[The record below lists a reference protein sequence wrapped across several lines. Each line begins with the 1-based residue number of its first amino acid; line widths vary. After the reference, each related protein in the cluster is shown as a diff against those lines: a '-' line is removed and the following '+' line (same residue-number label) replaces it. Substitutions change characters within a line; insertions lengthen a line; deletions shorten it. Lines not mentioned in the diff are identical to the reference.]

1 MVQFRAIDRRRAPQE
16 IMRNFTQL
24 TERVQKE
31 VYRDMAQD
39 IATRSSDHV
48 DTGTYASNHVVGQR
62 SGSFA
67 PTETTDGKPQGV
79 AAGPPTQAGL
89 SAMLASIDAL
99 PDSAENVVFRN
110 RAVHAKYVERRFRI
124 YAQAQNAAPPIIR
137 AVAHR
142 LGLKTGGGT

>member
-16 IMRNFTQL
+16 VMRNFTQL
-24 TERVQKE
+24 AARVQKE

-48 DTGTYASNHVVGQR
+48 DTGTFASSHVVGQR

-67 PTETTDGKPQGV
+67 PTETTAGKPQGV
-79 AAGPPTQAGL
+79 APGPPTQAGL
-89 SAMLASIDAL
+89 SAMLSSIDGL

-124 YAQAQNAAPPIIR
+124 FAQAQSAAPAIIL
-137 AVAHR
+137 AVVQR
-142 LGLKTGGGT
+142 FGLKTGGGA

>member
-24 TERVQKE
+24 AARVQKE

-48 DTGTYASNHVVGQR
+48 DTGTYASGHVVGQR

-67 PTETTDGKPQGV
+67 PTETTAGKPQGV
-79 AAGPPTQAGL
+79 ASGPPTQAGL
-89 SAMLASIDAL
+89 SAMRSGIDGL

-110 RAVHAKYVERRFRI
+110 RAVHAEHVERRFRI
-124 YAQAQNAAPPIIR
+124 YAQAQSAAPAIIR
-137 AVAHR
+137 AVAAR
-142 LGLKTGGGT
+142 LGLKTGGGA